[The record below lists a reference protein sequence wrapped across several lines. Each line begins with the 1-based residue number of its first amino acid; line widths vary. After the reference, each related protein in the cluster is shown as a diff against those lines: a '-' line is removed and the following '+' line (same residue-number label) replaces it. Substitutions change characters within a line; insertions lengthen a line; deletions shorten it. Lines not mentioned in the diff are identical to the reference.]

1 MITKQKWKYFRKWFC
16 TCDTLHMQTYLRVCL
31 HVYMQSHTSH
41 GTVWWSGK
49 CNLLQQLE
57 LASELESGLQDITT
71 GAGSGLLISM
81 LEKLNWFYLT
91 SLVNTGV
98 IDVKVVGSVLEEKI
112 SFKILTFSFKLDSGS
127 YIISIAKTTSKTI
140 RALICSIKFFSWGCS
155 VSL

>member
-1 MITKQKWKYFRKWFC
+1 M
-16 TCDTLHMQTYLRVCL
+16 
-31 HVYMQSHTSH
+31 
-41 GTVWWSGK
+41 
-49 CNLLQQLE
+49 
-57 LASELESGLQDITT
+57 ASEHESGVQDITT

-127 YIISIAKTTSKTI
+127 YIISIV
-140 RALICSIKFFSWGCS
+140 SIPRDFISIPQDFEILGWCPAGPVLPRGEK
-155 VSL
+155 VPL